1 MADFL
6 KEPILDALRKAGRP
20 LKAKELARV
29 LDIST
34 EDYRDFKGFLH
45 GLQAA
50 GELYQVKHG
59 RFAPPDRINLVV
71 GHLAVIRSGAA
82 FLAPEKSGEDV
93 YVPADELGNA
103 YHGDKVVVRV
113 ESRRGRPEGKVVRVL
128 ERARAQFVG
137 TVQRTKH
144 FVMVRPDDRKFRKDV
159 FIPLA
164 EAGEGRDG
172 EKVVVDVLDWGTPTS
187 GPVGRITEV
196 LGMPGDPGLDVLV
209 IIKHNGLPTA
219 FPPEVEAAAN
229 RLPDEVP
236 PEEVSR
242 RVDLRKTMIVTID
255 PASAKDFDDAL
266 SLEETG
272 DGEFELGVHIAD
284 VSHYVRFGDTLDQE
298 ARSRGTSVYLVDRVL
313 PMLPEKLSNHLCS
326 LNPDVDRLA
335 ISMMARLSP
344 RGKVLDYRIEDTVI
358 RSTRRLSYEDAQ
370 GYFDGDAGLRKSLA
384 PVAGLLDRLQNMAR
398 VLNGKRMKRGAL
410 DFDLPESRVDL
421 DAEGY
426 PVDIRKVVRLESHRL
441 VEEFMLLANEIVA
454 RHLLHSKMPALYRVH
469 EDPAEKKLEELQE
482 MIGKFGLSLHAD
494 KQGKVPPKELQRILK
509 AVEDKPEELIL
520 NTLVLRSLAR
530 ARYDIHP
537 LGHYGLALRD
547 YTHFTSPIRRY
558 PDLVVHRTLRVL
570 SGRQER
576 PIHEKARYTEW
587 LDDTAVLAS
596 DRERLAESAER
607 DSVELKKIQFMERHV
622 GDEFAGVITG
632 VQVFGFFVELER
644 YFVSGLVH
652 VNNLGDDYYEYLE
665 DDFALMGSN
674 TGRRF
679 TLGDR
684 ITVQVLAV
692 NKELRQID
700 FVLVGEEETPEES
713 ESRRARKARSEFEGK
728 ARTGRPR
735 SRRDETESR
744 KQGGRKRAGRKDER
758 AREERGGKKKTT
770 AGAKS
775 ADKNADRGAGKSAD
789 KGGAKGGAKTGPKA
803 AEKPGSSAAA
813 KPGDG
818 RRGTKRRR
826 RR

>member
-1 MADFL
+1 
-6 KEPILDALRKAGRP
+6 
-20 LKAKELARV
+20 
-29 LDIST
+29 
-34 EDYRDFKGFLH
+34 
-45 GLQAA
+45 
-50 GELYQVKHG
+50 
-59 RFAPPDRINLVV
+59 
-71 GHLAVIRSGAA
+71 
-82 FLAPEKSGEDV
+82 
-93 YVPADELGNA
+93 
-103 YHGDKVVVRV
+103 
-113 ESRRGRPEGKVVRVL
+113 
-128 ERARAQFVG
+128 
-137 TVQRTKH
+137 
-144 FVMVRPDDRKFRKDV
+144 
-159 FIPLA
+159 
-164 EAGEGRDG
+164 
-172 EKVVVDVLDWGTPTS
+172 
-187 GPVGRITEV
+187 
-196 LGMPGDPGLDVLV
+196 
-209 IIKHNGLPTA
+209 
-219 FPPEVEAAAN
+219 
-229 RLPDEVP
+229 
-236 PEEVSR
+236 
-242 RVDLRKTMIVTID
+242 
-255 PASAKDFDDAL
+255 
-266 SLEETG
+266 
-272 DGEFELGVHIAD
+272 
-284 VSHYVRFGDTLDQE
+284 
-298 ARSRGTSVYLVDRVL
+298 
-313 PMLPEKLSNHLCS
+313 MLPEKLSNHLCS

-775 ADKNADRGAGKSAD
+775 ADKSAGKGAG